1 MKTEMKSSLKLFM
14 RPFLVVLGF
23 MLLYALVHAVLGFYG
38 EKDSA
43 SISQNL
49 EKTEIERQNSALSPK
64 QEEANTTTTAT
75 EENPTKDSPLPLET
89 ATQKQENKQE
99 IKQETKQ
106 ENKQETKQ
114 ENKQETKQENKQE
127 TKQENKQETKQENK
141 QETKQEQEKEN
152 EPKQNSASSVQNNQK
167 TPTTPTIGKKP
178 LEYKVAVS
186 GVNVRA
192 FPSTK
197 GKILGSL
204 AKDKSVKVLE
214 IQNDWAKI
222 EFSNE
227 TKGYVFL
234 KLLKKAE

>member
-23 MLLYALVHAVLGFYG
+23 MLLYALAHAALGFYAK
-38 EKDSA
+38 KDSA

-49 EKTEIERQNSALSPK
+49 EKTEMERQNSALSPK
-64 QEEANTTTTAT
+64 QEETNMTTTAT
-75 EENPTKDSPLPLET
+75 EENPTKDPPLPLET
-89 ATQKQENKQE
+89 PTQKQENKQE
-99 IKQETKQ
+99 T
-106 ENKQETKQ
+106 
-114 ENKQETKQENKQE
+114 
-127 TKQENKQETKQENK
+127 K

-152 EPKQNSASSVQNNQK
+152 ESKQNSTSPAQNNQK
-167 TPTTPTIGKKP
+167 TLSTPTIGKKP
-178 LEYKVAVS
+178 LEYKTAVNS
-186 GVNVRA
+186 VNVRA

-204 AKDKSVKVLE
+204 AKNKSVKVLE
-214 IQNDWAKI
+214 IQNDWAEI

>member
-14 RPFLVVLGF
+14 RPLLVVLAF
-23 MLLYALVHAVLGFYG
+23 MLLYALVHAVLGFYVK
-38 EKDSA
+38 KDSA
-43 SISQNL
+43 PINPNA
-49 EKTEIERQNSALSPK
+49 EKTETERQNSALSPK

-75 EENPTKDSPLPLET
+75 EENPTKDTAPPLDT
-89 ATQKQENKQE
+89 AVQKQE
-99 IKQETKQ
+99 T
-106 ENKQETKQ
+106 
-114 ENKQETKQENKQE
+114 
-127 TKQENKQETKQENK
+127 K

-152 EPKQNSASSVQNNQK
+152 EPKQDSVSPIQNNQK
-167 TPTTPTIGKKP
+167 TSTTPLMGKKP

-197 GKILGSL
+197 GKILGL
-204 AKDKSVKVLE
+204 LLKNKSVKVLE
-214 IQNDWAKI
+214 IQNDWAEI
-222 EFSNE
+222 EFSHE

>member
-23 MLLYALVHAVLGFYG
+23 MLLYALAHAALGFYG

-64 QEEANTTTTAT
+64 QEETNTTTTAT

-89 ATQKQENKQE
+89 PTQEKEN
-99 IKQETKQ
+99 
-106 ENKQETKQ
+106 
-114 ENKQETKQENKQE
+114 
-127 TKQENKQETKQENK
+127 
-141 QETKQEQEKEN
+141 KQEQEKEN
-152 EPKQNSASSVQNNQK
+152 EPKQNSASPIQNNQK
-167 TPTTPTIGKKP
+167 TLSTPTIGKKP

>member
-1 MKTEMKSSLKLFM
+1 MKSSLKLFM

-23 MLLYALVHAVLGFYG
+23 MLLYALAHAALGFYAK
-38 EKDSA
+38 KDSA
-43 SISQNL
+43 SINQNL
-49 EKTEIERQNSALSPK
+49 EKSEIERQNSALSPK
-64 QEEANTTTTAT
+64 QEESNTTTTAT

-99 IKQETKQ
+99 
-106 ENKQETKQ
+106 
-114 ENKQETKQENKQE
+114 
-127 TKQENKQETKQENK
+127 
-141 QETKQEQEKEN
+141 TKQEQEKEN
-152 EPKQNSASSVQNNQK
+152 EPKQNSASPAQNNQK
-167 TPTTPTIGKKP
+167 TLSTPTIGKKP

-204 AKDKSVKVLE
+204 AKNKSVKVLE

-234 KLLKKAE
+234 KLLKKAK

>member
-14 RPFLVVLGF
+14 RPFLVVLAF
-23 MLLYALVHAVLGFYG
+23 MLLYALVHAALGFYVK
-38 EKDSA
+38 KDSA

-75 EENPTKDSPLPLET
+75 EESPTKDTAPPLET
-89 ATQKQENKQE
+89 AAQEKENKQE
-99 IKQETKQ
+99 I
-106 ENKQETKQ
+106 
-114 ENKQETKQENKQE
+114 
-127 TKQENKQETKQENK
+127 
-141 QETKQEQEKEN
+141 KQEQEKEN
-152 EPKQNSASSVQNNQK
+152 EPKQNNASPVQNNQK
-167 TPTTPTIGKKP
+167 TSTTPLMGKKP

-197 GKILGSL
+197 GKILGL
-204 AKDKSVKVLE
+204 LLKDKSVKVLE
-214 IQNDWAKI
+214 IQNDWAEI
-222 EFSNE
+222 EFSNK

>member
-23 MLLYALVHAVLGFYG
+23 MLLYALVHVALGFYG
-38 EKDSA
+38 EKDST

-64 QEEANTTTTAT
+64 QEETNTTTIAT
-75 EENPTKDSPLPLET
+75 EENPTKDPPLPLET
-89 ATQKQENKQE
+89 PTQKQENKQE
-99 IKQETKQ
+99 T
-106 ENKQETKQ
+106 
-114 ENKQETKQENKQE
+114 
-127 TKQENKQETKQENK
+127 K

-152 EPKQNSASSVQNNQK
+152 ESKQNSASPIQNNQK
-167 TPTTPTIGKKP
+167 TLSTPTIGKKP
-178 LEYKVAVS
+178 LEYKTAVNS
-186 GVNVRA
+186 VNVRA

-204 AKDKSVKVLE
+204 AKNKSVKVLE
-214 IQNDWAKI
+214 IQNDWAEI
-222 EFSNE
+222 EFSNK

>member
-14 RPFLVVLGF
+14 RPLLVVLAF
-23 MLLYALVHAVLGFYG
+23 MLLYALAHAALGFYVK
-38 EKDSA
+38 KDSA
-43 SISQNL
+43 PISQNL
-49 EKTEIERQNSALSPK
+49 EKNETERQNSALSPK
-64 QEEANTTTTAT
+64 EEANTTTTAT
-75 EENPTKDSPLPLET
+75 EESPTKDTAPPLDT
-89 ATQKQENKQE
+89 AAQEK
-99 IKQETKQ
+99 
-106 ENKQETKQ
+106 
-114 ENKQETKQENKQE
+114 
-127 TKQENKQETKQENK
+127 
-141 QETKQEQEKEN
+141 ETKQEQEKEN
-152 EPKQNSASSVQNNQK
+152 EPKQNSASPTQNNQK
-167 TPTTPTIGKKP
+167 TPTTPLMGKKP

-197 GKILGSL
+197 GKILGLL

-222 EFSNE
+222 EFSNK

>member
-23 MLLYALVHAVLGFYG
+23 MLLYALVHIVLGFYG

-49 EKTEIERQNSALSPK
+49 EKTEIERQNSTLSPK
-64 QEEANTTTTAT
+64 QEETNTTTTAT
-75 EENPTKDSPLPLET
+75 EENPIKDSPLPLE
-89 ATQKQENKQE
+89 APTQKQEA
-99 IKQETKQ
+99 
-106 ENKQETKQ
+106 
-114 ENKQETKQENKQE
+114 
-127 TKQENKQETKQENK
+127 KQENK

-167 TPTTPTIGKKP
+167 TLSTPTIGKKP

>member
-1 MKTEMKSSLKLFM
+1 MKTEMKSSLKLFV

-23 MLLYALVHAVLGFYG
+23 MLLYALAHAVLGFYG

-49 EKTEIERQNSALSPK
+49 EKTEMERQNSALSPK
-64 QEEANTTTTAT
+64 QEEANATTTAT
-75 EENPTKDSPLPLET
+75 EENPTKDPPLPLET
-89 ATQKQENKQE
+89 PTQKQENKQE
-99 IKQETKQ
+99 
-106 ENKQETKQ
+106 N
-114 ENKQETKQENKQE
+114 
-127 TKQENKQETKQENK
+127 
-141 QETKQEQEKEN
+141 KQEQEKEN
-152 EPKQNSASSVQNNQK
+152 EPKQNSASPIQNNQK
-167 TPTTPTIGKKP
+167 TLSTPTIGKKP
-178 LEYKVAVS
+178 LEYKAAVNS
-186 GVNVRA
+186 VNVRA

-204 AKDKSVKVLE
+204 AKNKSVKVLE

-222 EFSNE
+222 EFSNK

>member
-1 MKTEMKSSLKLFM
+1 MKTEMKSSLKLFV

-23 MLLYALVHAVLGFYG
+23 MLLYALVHAALGFYG
-38 EKDSA
+38 EKDST

-49 EKTEIERQNSALSPK
+49 EKTEIERQNSTLSPK
-64 QEEANTTTTAT
+64 QEETNTATTAT

-89 ATQKQENKQE
+89 PTQKQET
-99 IKQETKQ
+99 KQETKQ

-127 TKQENKQETKQENK
+127 
-141 QETKQEQEKEN
+141 QEKEN
-152 EPKQNSASSVQNNQK
+152 EPKQNSASPIQNNQK
-167 TPTTPTIGKKP
+167 TLSTPTIGKKP
-178 LEYKVAVS
+178 LEYKAAVS

-204 AKDKSVKVLE
+204 AKNKSVKVLE

>member
-14 RPFLVVLGF
+14 RPFLVVLAF
-23 MLLYALVHAVLGFYG
+23 MLLYALAHAMLGFYVK
-38 EKDSA
+38 KDSA
-43 SISQNL
+43 PISPNV
-49 EKTEIERQNSALSPK
+49 EKTETERQNGALSPK

-75 EENPTKDSPLPLET
+75 EESPTKDTVPPLET
-89 ATQKQENKQE
+89 TAQEK
-99 IKQETKQ
+99 ET
-106 ENKQETKQ
+106 
-114 ENKQETKQENKQE
+114 
-127 TKQENKQETKQENK
+127 K

-152 EPKQNSASSVQNNQK
+152 EPKQDSVSPVQNNQK
-167 TPTTPTIGKKP
+167 TPTTSTMGKKP

-197 GKILGSL
+197 GKILGL
-204 AKDKSVKVLE
+204 LLKNKSVKVLE
-214 IQNDWAKI
+214 IQNDWAEI
-222 EFSNE
+222 EFSNK

>member
-1 MKTEMKSSLKLFM
+1 MKTEMKSSLKLFV

-43 SISQNL
+43 PISQNL
-49 EKTEIERQNSALSPK
+49 EKTEIERQNNALSPK
-64 QEEANTTTTAT
+64 QEETNMTTTAT
-75 EENPTKDSPLPLET
+75 EENPTKDPPLPLET
-89 ATQKQENKQE
+89 PTQ
-99 IKQETKQ
+99 KQ

-114 ENKQETKQENKQE
+114 EI
-127 TKQENKQETKQENK
+127 
-141 QETKQEQEKEN
+141 KQEQEKEN
-152 EPKQNSASSVQNNQK
+152 EPKQNSASPIQNNQK
-167 TPTTPTIGKKP
+167 TLSTPTIGKKP

>member
-14 RPFLVVLGF
+14 QPFLVVLAF
-23 MLLYALVHAVLGFYG
+23 MLLYALVHAALGFYAK
-38 EKDSA
+38 KDSA

-49 EKTEIERQNSALSPK
+49 EKSEIKRPNSALSPK
-64 QEEANTTTTAT
+64 QEEANTTATAR
-75 EENPTKDSPLPLET
+75 EENPTKDTAPPLET
-89 ATQKQENKQE
+89 TAQEK
-99 IKQETKQ
+99 ET
-106 ENKQETKQ
+106 
-114 ENKQETKQENKQE
+114 
-127 TKQENKQETKQENK
+127 K

-152 EPKQNSASSVQNNQK
+152 ESKQNSVPPVQNNQK
-167 TPTTPTIGKKP
+167 APTISTMGKKP

-197 GKILGSL
+197 GKILGL
-204 AKDKSVKVLE
+204 LLKNKSVKVLE
-214 IQNDWAKI
+214 IQNDWAEI
-222 EFSNE
+222 EFSHE

>member
-1 MKTEMKSSLKLFM
+1 MKSSLKLFV

-23 MLLYALVHAVLGFYG
+23 MLLYALAHVALGFYG

-49 EKTEIERQNSALSPK
+49 EKTEIERQNSTLSPK
-64 QEEANTTTTAT
+64 QEEVNATTTAT

-89 ATQKQENKQE
+89 ATQKQE
-99 IKQETKQ
+99 TKQ
-106 ENKQETKQ
+106 ENKQET
-114 ENKQETKQENKQE
+114 
-127 TKQENKQETKQENK
+127 K

-152 EPKQNSASSVQNNQK
+152 ESKQNSASPIQNNQK
-167 TPTTPTIGKKP
+167 TLSTPTIGKKP
-178 LEYKVAVS
+178 LEYKTAVNS
-186 GVNVRA
+186 VNVRA

>member
-1 MKTEMKSSLKLFM
+1 MKYSLKLFV

-23 MLLYALVHAVLGFYG
+23 MLLYALAHVAFGFYAK
-38 EKDSA
+38 KDSA
-43 SISQNL
+43 SINQNL

-64 QEEANTTTTAT
+64 QEEANTATTAT
-75 EENPTKDSPLPLET
+75 EENPAKDSPLPLET
-89 ATQKQENKQE
+89 PVQEQE

-106 ENKQETKQ
+106 EDKIQNK
-114 ENKQETKQENKQE
+114 
-127 TKQENKQETKQENK
+127 
-141 QETKQEQEKEN
+141 
-152 EPKQNSASSVQNNQK
+152 PKQNSTSPIQNHQK
-167 TPTTPTIGKKP
+167 TLTTPTMGKKP
-178 LEYKVAVS
+178 LEYKVAVNS
-186 GVNVRA
+186 VNVRA

-197 GKILGSL
+197 GKIIGSL

-222 EFSNE
+222 EFSNK